1 MKGAST
7 GRVPEP
13 ITVRE
18 SREQDVGHAAA
29 ASALI
34 DRVAERFD
42 IARRSPEW
50 LAPKIARRHA
60 ALALLPDGRGGSELV
75 GFGYWSE
82 WEGGKF
88 ISHSGLVVRPDLMGM
103 GLGKRLKLVL
113 FESSKRVYPRATLM
127 SLTTSPQ
134 VRRMNLDLGFR
145 IVPLERLTKDPAF
158 WEGCKTCRN
167 YAAVQARGEI
177 CCCEGMILEP
187 GNEEGETTGFSTPN
201 EPP

>member
-1 MKGAST
+1 VTSA
-7 GRVPEP
+7 GRVGEP

-18 SREQDVGHAAA
+18 SGPADVRFAPA

-34 DRVAERFD
+34 DRVADRFD
-42 IARRSPEW
+42 IARRAPDW
-50 LAPKIARRHA
+50 LAPKIAKRHA
-60 ALALLPDGRGGSELV
+60 ALGLMPDESGGEELV
-75 GFGYWSE
+75 GFGYWSD

-88 ISHSGLVVRPDLMGM
+88 VSHSGLVVRPDLMGM

-113 FESSKRVYPRATLM
+113 FESSRRVLPRATLM

-134 VRRMNLDLGFR
+134 VRRMNLDLGFQV
-145 IVPLERLTKDPAF
+145 VPLDRLTKDPAF

-187 GNEEGETTGFSTPN
+187 DAT
-201 EPP
+201 